1 MSQLASNHQPFDHE
15 VWETGSE
22 PQITTEGLIAAGQT
36 IDERA
41 PLGVKT
47 ASGEFHEWDPAASD
61 GTERAV
67 RITAFKI
74 DTTGG
79 AKNTQLIKTGVFNP
93 ELIAWPDG
101 TTDAQKLAAFVGTPI
116 SLQTPR

>member
-1 MSQLASNHQPFDHE
+1 MSQLAANHQPYDHE

-22 PQITTEGLIAAGQT
+22 PQTTTEGLIAAGQT
-36 IDERA
+36 LDKRM

-47 ASGEFHEWDPAASD
+47 STGEFHKWNPDASD
-61 GTERAV
+61 GTENAV
-67 RITAFKI
+67 RIAAYNL
-74 DTTGG
+74 DTTGSVKS
-79 AKNTQLIKTGVFNP
+79 AQLIKTGVFNP
-93 ELIAWPDG
+93 ELIVWPDG

>member
-1 MSQLASNHQPFDHE
+1 MSQLAANHQKFDYE

-22 PQITTEGLIAAGQT
+22 PQTTTECLVAAGQT
-36 IDERA
+36 LDKRA

-47 ASGEFHEWDPAASD
+47 ATGEFHEWDPAASD
-61 GTERAV
+61 GTEKAV
-67 RITAFKI
+67 RISAYGI
-74 DTTGG
+74 DTTGA
-79 AKNTQLIKTGVFNP
+79 AKSTQLIKTGVFNP

-101 TTDAQKLAAFVGTPI
+101 TTDAQKLAAFVGSPI